1 MEHLIENEELYRAW
15 IGTKNQD
22 VYIEKMKKGGFNFS
36 ACLIWDL
43 TLIFRKMFL
52 EVILTLLIYF
62 VMGIILSFSNIPE
75 NISNLLFFLSR
86 VGMGFLY
93 YPLYRNFIKRKIEK
107 YKKKGLTY
115 EEQLKVAEKYGGDKF
130 SLAAILMIIVEV
142 IFIFA
147 LYYITI
153 LVIGVGTVL
162 TMNTNK
168 VVSSNDYNTNTLN
181 NFIVNDI
188 EDNSEIYD
196 NVENEIESDDIFS
209 IDSTEDV
216 NNDLTKNDL
225 SKLDIDSQSLYY
237 DPSVWKEVTYS
248 NYKGLKYKDEEN
260 VILYA
265 GNISEGAN
273 IENFK
278 NDDYKY
284 EWENKMKSESGLDD
298 SAYVIWDDI
307 NSNWILCKIISPTYD
322 DEYNIVSYKNCY
334 FYVSSDK
341 CYAFFVIENMPDY
354 EFEDT
359 VEIVMN
365 TIIDN

>member
-1 MEHLIENEELYRAW
+1 
-15 IGTKNQD
+15 
-22 VYIEKMKKGGFNFS
+22 
-36 ACLIWDL
+36 
-43 TLIFRKMFL
+43 
-52 EVILTLLIYF
+52 
-62 VMGIILSFSNIPE
+62 
-75 NISNLLFFLSR
+75 
-86 VGMGFLY
+86 MGFLY

-181 NFIVNDI
+181 NFIINDI

-248 NYKGLKYKDEEN
+248 NYKGL
-260 VILYA
+260 
-265 GNISEGAN
+265 
-273 IENFK
+273 
-278 NDDYKY
+278 
-284 EWENKMKSESGLDD
+284 
-298 SAYVIWDDI
+298 
-307 NSNWILCKIISPTYD
+307 T
-322 DEYNIVSYKNCY
+322 
-334 FYVSSDK
+334 
-341 CYAFFVIENMPDY
+341 
-354 EFEDT
+354 
-359 VEIVMN
+359 
-365 TIIDN
+365 